1 MRGLCVMVCVACFG
15 GLCRAA
21 PAEDK
26 AFTVVMLGDS
36 TTLCRDSE
44 PGKKLPDVVQ
54 AHLREDFKLNV
65 NVVNAG
71 VGSDTIKGGFRR
83 LQRHVFKHA
92 PDLVTIS
99 FGLNDTGLLTPE
111 EFDEFLVKTVDA
123 IQTESKAQVLL
134 VTSTPFVN
142 SKHFWNSRFAEKGGL
157 DEYMDAN
164 ICAKM
169 RALAKKR
176 NLTLCDLHTLFKT
189 EYKKAPTLEAKVIRS
204 DGVHLTDEGNALAAR
219 YLAPAIAANLAPKT
233 GAAEQRALD

>member
-1 MRGLCVMVCVACFG
+1 MKGLWTMAFVVCVG
-15 GLCRAA
+15 AA
-21 PAEDK
+21 VCGAAGAADK
-26 AFTVVMLGDS
+26 TVTIVMLGDS

-44 PGKKLPDVVQ
+44 PGKKLTDRVQ
-54 AHLREDFKLNV
+54 AHLTHDFKLNV

-83 LQRHVFKHA
+83 LQRDVFKHD

-123 IQTESKAQVLL
+123 IQAESKAKVLL

-169 RALAKKR
+169 RVLAEKHK
-176 NLTLCDLHTLFKT
+176 LAICDLHTLFKAEFRT
-189 EYKKAPTLEAKVIRS
+189 DPALEAKVIRS

-219 YLAPAIAANLAPKT
+219 YLAPAIAAELRAKE
-233 GAAEQRALD
+233 GAAE